1 VVKAMKRPW
10 GFVRAAGLLG
20 ALLTTRCELV
30 GTGGRALLAECQFN
44 DECTTPLLCAARQCR
59 AQCRTDRD
67 CVNGWRCRSA
77 GQADKY
83 VCYEP
88 GVQENACVFPSD
100 CAQSFVCAN
109 RVCARQCRSDYDC
122 RLVDLTARCVTELG
136 VCSNHPH
143 LTDAGTLRD
152 VARNDDDLDAG
163 ARQ

>member
-1 VVKAMKRPW
+1 LI
-10 GFVRAAGLLG
+10 VRVAGLLG
-20 ALLTTRCELV
+20 ALATARCELF
-30 GTGGRALLAECQFN
+30 GAGEGRALLAECQFN
-44 DECTTPLLCAARQCR
+44 DECAPPLLCAARQCR

-67 CVNGWRCRSA
+67 CTNGWRCRSA
-77 GQADKY
+77 GQSNKY

-88 GVQENACVFPSD
+88 NVQENACVFPSD

-152 VARNDDDLDAG
+152 VERNDEDDAG